1 MEVGYHLENPPE
13 DAAELEDIAL
23 MDLLK
28 RKWNPLG
35 PEIHVSGK
43 PTS

>member
-1 MEVGYHLENPPE
+1 MYGFVTRDISEVGYRLENPPE

-28 RKWNPLG
+28 EVESTRNP
-35 PEIHVSGK
+35 
-43 PTS
+43 